1 MQQQS
6 LEEIQEMSDAPTLI
20 FMFVMAILFIT
31 GMLFDEFTG
40 N

>member
-20 FMFVMAILFIT
+20 FMFVIGILFIT